1 LRTLLPAPLAAAI
14 DWRTLALRSSAHV
27 DKRLRQHFSDLLFTV
42 RIAGRLALLWVVF
55 DHKSRNDPWAVLQL
69 LGCEVGIWKQLLR
82 QKPRPVKLPPL
93 IPVVVHHG
101 PDGWTAKTELAE
113 LIDLDGLPPE
123 VAPIVAGLQPKFRY
137 LVDSYAGRSEAEL
150 RSMALTMLGRLTLA
164 LMQFVARR
172 RAADAAAAFVRWAGL
187 VRAVLAAPS
196 GQEAIT
202 AISSY
207 LLHTTPLDERELGE
221 LLERHVEPRTRNIMR
236 TGASKLRAEGRVE
249 GRVELL
255 VGQLTKRFGTVP
267 DAVRARLQAA
277 GAAELDRWAI
287 RLLDARSLDDV
298 FAD

>member
-1 LRTLLPAPLAAAI
+1 LPATLAAAI
-14 DWRTLALRSSAHV
+14 DWRTLALRSGAHV
-27 DKRLRQHFSDLLFTV
+27 DKRLRQQFSDLLFTV
-42 RIAGRLALLWVVF
+42 RLAGRLALLWVVF
-55 DHKSRNDPWAVLQL
+55 DHKSRNDPWSGLQL
-69 LGCEVGIWKQLLR
+69 LGYAVGIWKQLLR
-82 QKPRPVKLPPL
+82 QKPRPAKLPPIL
-93 IPVVVHHG
+93 PVVVHHG
-101 PDGWTAKTELAE
+101 PDGWTAATELSA

-123 VAPIVAGLQPKFRY
+123 VAPFVAALQPQFRY
-137 LVDSYAGRSEAEL
+137 LVDSYAPRSEAEV
-150 RSMALTMLGRLTLA
+150 RGMALTMLGKVTLA

-187 VRAVLAAPS
+187 VRAVLVAPS
-196 GQEAIT
+196 GQEAIA

-221 LLERHVEPRTRNIMR
+221 LFERHVEPRTRNIMR

-249 GRVELL
+249 LL
-255 VGQLTKRFGTVP
+255 LSQLTKRFGAVP

-277 GAAELDRWAI
+277 STAELERWAI